1 MAVPMYMNKVMLM
14 DYLAHD
20 AEGRTSRDGRPY
32 TPVRVSDCRPHRLRD
47 TVAVRKSPAGFQLED
62 VSRLLEHS
70 SVRVSHVCGAALIAA
85 NRFLRVRPEDQGS
98 LHRTDALAARRK
110 AAPGRRV
117 GVDLSSMASSFN
129 LFDPGLEWC
138 FPGPRNLA
146 KAMRLPGELSR
157 NSTPITGDW
166 RAAYPE

>member
-1 MAVPMYMNKVMLM
+1 MYMNKVMLM
-14 DYLAHD
+14 GYLAHD

-117 GVDLSSMASSFN
+117 GVRFKLDGFQLQSLRSGTRVVFSRPA
-129 LFDPGLEWC
+129 E
-138 FPGPRNLA
+138 PR
-146 KAMRLPGELSR
+146 ES
-157 NSTPITGDW
+157 DE
-166 RAAYPE
+166 AAR